1 MSAQHDNPG
10 IPSDDE
16 RPSPDETYARCSF
29 EDLQSRKPTAKQLA
43 YLRVLADRTGQT
55 FAYPRTQAQASREI
69 RRLKTVQPSSREE
82 RAIERAD
89 LASENAARAVNRD
102 VPVDLDAE
110 TRGYG
115 STATW
120 SQQS

>member
-1 MSAQHDNPG
+1 MTAQHDDPG
-10 IPSDDE
+10 IASDDE
-16 RPSPDETYARCSF
+16 RPSPDETYAPCSF
-29 EDLQSRKPTAKQLA
+29 DDPQARKPTAKQLV

-69 RRLKTVQPSSREE
+69 RRLKAVHSSSRQE

-89 LASENAARAVNRD
+89 LASENAARAANRA
-102 VPVDLDAE
+102 VPINLDAE

-120 SQQS
+120 SRRS

>member
-1 MSAQHDNPG
+1 MTAQHDDPG
-10 IPSDDE
+10 ISPDYE
-16 RPSPDETYARCSF
+16 RPWPDETYVPCDFDDPQA
-29 EDLQSRKPTAKQLA
+29 RKPTAKQLA

-55 FAYPRTQAQASREI
+55 FAYPRTQANASREI
-69 RRLKTVQPSSREE
+69 RRLKAVHPSSRQE

-89 LASENAARAVNRD
+89 LASENAARAANRA
-102 VPVDLDAE
+102 VPIDLDAE

>member
-1 MSAQHDNPG
+1 MTAQHDHPG
-10 IPSDDE
+10 LTSDDE
-16 RPSPDETYARCSF
+16 RPWPDETDVPCKFDHPQA
-29 EDLQSRKPTAKQLA
+29 RKPTAKQLA

-69 RRLKTVQPSSREE
+69 HRLKAVQPSSRQE

-89 LASENAARAVNRD
+89 LASENAARAANRD